1 MNPQDPLRDR
11 SHART
16 LGASRGNPNRGGKGF
31 HSTKESYDDSF
42 SHSYRDKSH
51 NNTKRKDRSPS
62 SSVSRSNPSEEKHHK
77 SKSKR
82 HKLAEDDLTKP
93 WTCEEVNPF
102 TPRIRNFE
110 SSRKTRMPNNIK
122 TYDETGDPEDH
133 VKVFQAAAQVERQDM
148 PTWCHMFNSTLIGA
162 ARVWFDEL
170 PPESIDGYKDMKAAF
185 LSYFMQQK
193 KYVKDP
199 VEIHNIKQRDGETL
213 NDFMERFKIE
223 PGTMEEMMIASA
235 AFIRGETAAASKMKS
250 HGSWKPHD
258 QSKKHANKRPDFR
271 EMADTKR
278 IKLTQLEDI
287 PDDLIQHIQSLLP
300 VKQAART
307 CVVSKSWLHAWPTNP
322 TLRFRQYVH
331 LPGKQTTKYMNM
343 IDTTLQRYF
352 RDNIPI
358 TCFKLQMVIDDDE
371 LASFVRKSIRKVVSK
386 SSLTEICLKLEI
398 FNNSV
403 SFVRGDILSE
413 LLKSSK
419 FPFLESL
426 TLKVRWYG
434 CEDILDITCV
444 SLKRLIIKAR
454 LDRPLRVQIAAPKL
468 LFFSYTCGRAIPSLL
483 FATPVPD
490 QIQLNLDLLDPIDVC
505 FFLSLRETLKLS
517 SRFNIKVITRYDIL
531 KQFVIDIDDL
541 RRQVPC
547 PAMNVQLLSFKT
559 SAGEDLWRNSEFFG
573 SFFSICNP
581 SNIKAMASIIGPTP
595 KYEIS
600 QIGTPLPPSALY

>member
-1 MNPQDPLRDR
+1 
-11 SHART
+11 
-16 LGASRGNPNRGGKGF
+16 
-31 HSTKESYDDSF
+31 
-42 SHSYRDKSH
+42 
-51 NNTKRKDRSPS
+51 
-62 SSVSRSNPSEEKHHK
+62 
-77 SKSKR
+77 
-82 HKLAEDDLTKP
+82 
-93 WTCEEVNPF
+93 
-102 TPRIRNFE
+102 
-110 SSRKTRMPNNIK
+110 
-122 TYDETGDPEDH
+122 
-133 VKVFQAAAQVERQDM
+133 
-148 PTWCHMFNSTLIGA
+148 
-162 ARVWFDEL
+162 
-170 PPESIDGYKDMKAAF
+170 
-185 LSYFMQQK
+185 
-193 KYVKDP
+193 
-199 VEIHNIKQRDGETL
+199 
-213 NDFMERFKIE
+213 
-223 PGTMEEMMIASA
+223 
-235 AFIRGETAAASKMKS
+235 
-250 HGSWKPHD
+250 
-258 QSKKHANKRPDFR
+258 
-271 EMADTKR
+271 MADTKR

-307 CVVSKSWLHAWPTNP
+307 CVVSKSWLHAWSTNP

-352 RDNIPI
+352 RYNIPI

-371 LASFVRKSIRKVVSK
+371 LASFFHLS
-386 SSLTEICLKLEI
+386 EEI
-398 FNNSV
+398 FLGKNLKKVSLRIMANIPWSWTPITDTFASV
-403 SFVRGDILSE
+403 RELCLELDDDNITFSE

-454 LDRPLRVQIAAPKL
+454 LDRPLRVQVAAPKL

-490 QIQLNLDLLDPIDVC
+490 QILLNLELLDPIDVC
-505 FFLSLRETLKLS
+505 FFLNLRDTLKLS

-559 SAGEDLWRNSEFFG
+559 SAGEDLWRNSEFFD

-581 SNIKAMASIIGPTP
+581 SNIKATASIIGPTP

>member
-1 MNPQDPLRDR
+1 
-11 SHART
+11 
-16 LGASRGNPNRGGKGF
+16 
-31 HSTKESYDDSF
+31 
-42 SHSYRDKSH
+42 
-51 NNTKRKDRSPS
+51 
-62 SSVSRSNPSEEKHHK
+62 
-77 SKSKR
+77 
-82 HKLAEDDLTKP
+82 
-93 WTCEEVNPF
+93 
-102 TPRIRNFE
+102 
-110 SSRKTRMPNNIK
+110 
-122 TYDETGDPEDH
+122 
-133 VKVFQAAAQVERQDM
+133 
-148 PTWCHMFNSTLIGA
+148 
-162 ARVWFDEL
+162 
-170 PPESIDGYKDMKAAF
+170 
-185 LSYFMQQK
+185 
-193 KYVKDP
+193 
-199 VEIHNIKQRDGETL
+199 
-213 NDFMERFKIE
+213 
-223 PGTMEEMMIASA
+223 
-235 AFIRGETAAASKMKS
+235 
-250 HGSWKPHD
+250 
-258 QSKKHANKRPDFR
+258 
-271 EMADTKR
+271 MADTKR

-307 CVVSKSWLHAWPTNP
+307 CVVSKSWLHAWSTNP

-352 RDNIPI
+352 RYNIPI

-371 LASFVRKSIRKVVSK
+371 LASFVRKWIRKVVSK
-386 SSLTEICLKLEI
+386 SSLTEICLKLQI
-398 FNNSV
+398 FNNSFQFHLSEEIFLGKNLKKV
-403 SFVRGDILSE
+403 SLRIMANIPWSWTPITDTFASVRELCLELDDDNITFSE

-454 LDRPLRVQIAAPKL
+454 LDRPLRVQVAAPKL

-490 QIQLNLDLLDPIDVC
+490 QILLNLELLDPIDVC
-505 FFLSLRETLKLS
+505 FFLNLRETLKLS

-559 SAGEDLWRNSEFFG
+559 SAGEDLWRNSEFFD

-581 SNIKAMASIIGPTP
+581 SNIKATASIIGPTP